1 MAATYHATHHRLLG
15 GQMMQEHLFP
25 LNLKAYILDW
35 HWHFCH
41 SFFAWPVHSC
51 VFVID
56 PHSWITRN
64 TEQNSAAAM
73 MINSQ
78 SPLVEAS
85 AHQRPSKDLHL
96 LLAKES
102 QAQSVKN

>member
-1 MAATYHATHHRLLG
+1 MAATYHATHHSLLS

-25 LNLKAYILDW
+25 LNLKAYILDL
-35 HWHFCH
+35 HCHFCH
-41 SFFAWPVHSC
+41 LFFPWHVHSC

-56 PHSWITRN
+56 PHSQITRN
-64 TEQNSAAAM
+64 TEQNSAAAK

-96 LLAKES
+96 LLAKAT
-102 QAQSVKN
+102 QAQSVKT